1 MIIDTSVLDAY
12 RDFMEEDADDFIRDV
27 LDDFYENSQDLLKTL
42 ATLPNEDGLDE
53 FVRAAHTLKST
64 SATVGATKLS
74 ELAASIEQKGKDNA
88 IANIPPLLV
97 QLAPAYAE
105 AEAKLKEIY
114 K

>member
-12 RDFMEEDADDFIRDV
+12 RDFMEEDADEFIQEI
-27 LDDFYENSQDLLKTL
+27 LDDFYQNSQILLKTL
-42 ATLPNEDGLDE
+42 SSPPTAENIEE

-74 ELAASIEQKGKDNA
+74 ELAATLEEKSKAKALDE
-88 IANIPPLLV
+88 IAPLLPK
-97 QLAPAYAE
+97 LLSLYAE

-114 K
+114 A